1 MIMSD
6 AQFGELYEYL
16 SSEPTCDH
24 TLRYTIEWLKEH
36 HLQDIQGTIEKI
48 VDLGGHCDCEVLLN
62 VTPNMW
68 EERRNE
74 EITGPDIMGESE
86 WQQFL
91 SDLLYD
97 SGMEPS

>member
-24 TLRYTIEWLKEH
+24 TLRYTVDWLKEH
-36 HLQDIQGTIEKI
+36 DIQDIRGTIEKI

-62 VTPNMW
+62 VTPDIW
-68 EERRNE
+68 EERRAE
-74 EITGPDIMGESE
+74 EITGPNIMDENE
-86 WQQFL
+86 WEQFL
-91 SDLLYD
+91 SDLLD
-97 SGMEPS
+97 NSGMELG

>member
-1 MIMSD
+1 MTISNEL
-6 AQFGELYEYL
+6 FGELYEYL

-24 TLRYTIEWLKEH
+24 TLRNTVDWLKEYH
-36 HLQDIQGTIEKI
+36 VQDILGTVEKI

-62 VTPNMW
+62 VTPDIW

-74 EITGPDIMGESE
+74 EIIGPDVLGESE
-86 WQQFL
+86 WEQFV
-91 SDLLYD
+91 SDLLND